1 MPWGVIGGRLGGMKT
16 TTSIPLAAALGLL
29 ALAPTAHAAPAKLA
43 GGAVSP
49 SGATTVKVANPNR
62 YTLKGT
68 VALASGKTR
77 LASRKVS
84 VKGKRSKKVSLTLSK
99 AGLAALKGKGSLAT
113 TLTAK
118 LGRSGHK
125 AKSYRKALV
134 LKAPGAANGTPGA
147 GTPGAGGGA
156 TSNRWKATTSMGGTF
171 DLIVENGQVSL
182 VQPTFQPVSCFKSG
196 GYSSAQTSLSSEMFD
211 KLGPWALGNQDATQ
225 TQVVPRVNTLVT
237 SGART
242 VTYRL
247 NTTQTGNQIN
257 GTMVQSFSDSKL
269 EFWYPNPAKIA
280 FISCAGTLNFT
291 AVPAP

>member
-1 MPWGVIGGRLGGMKT
+1 MKT
-16 TTSIPLAAALGLL
+16 TTSIPVVAALGLL
-29 ALAPTAHAAPAKLA
+29 ALAPPALASPAKLS

-49 SGATTVKVANPNR
+49 TGATTVKVTNPNR

-68 VALASGKTR
+68 VALATGKTR

-84 VKGKRSKKVSLTLSK
+84 VKGKRSKKVSLKLSK
-99 AGLAALKGKGSLAT
+99 AGLAALRSKGSLAT
-113 TLTAK
+113 TMTAK
-118 LGRSGHK
+118 LARSGGK
-125 AKSYRKALV
+125 ARSYRKALV
-134 LKAPGAANGTPGA
+134 LKAPGAAGGAPGA
-147 GTPGAGGGA
+147 GGQGGSGGGSGGGGA

-196 GYSSAQTSLSSEMFD
+196 GYSSAQTSLSSELFD

-225 TQVVPRVNTLVT
+225 TQMVPRVNTLVT

-247 NTTQTGNQIN
+247 NTTRAGDQIS
-257 GTMVQSFSDSKL
+257 GSMVQSFSDSKL

-291 AVPAP
+291 AVPAS